1 MREVR
6 MLENELMK
14 TCTLLE
20 EANRHNRDLRLR
32 IDQFRTHKES
42 FDARHRKMRRD
53 LQRRKRQLARATEAG
68 KKLQG
73 EASELREE
81 AKRLTREVEEAE
93 RNVAEGKQSKKDI
106 DLPNPKTYEQAFE
119 NIMRCNH
126 GVYPSL
132 HALIKDFVDH
142 EDTTLETQN
151 VRKELAV
158 KQTQVEQYQ
167 QKGTAR
173 GRHREIV
180 DGLDAKLKKAK
191 AVNDSYD
198 SKHNDAMHIMDQV
211 KKGISDLLIML
222 EDFRHTPALNSAP
235 SSTDIVNVVKDLG
248 SVEELVSTLLEQYD
262 KNTKTTVNVNNS
274 KRLSSTSS
282 LTFSDFLSLSL
293 SHYLYNNFKPIYTL
307 GKDVKSGSAEKG
319 SGLERMLSGLS
330 DAGVKEEEEAEE
342 EEEEDLDVMP
352 MSIAEL
358 RAKVAASMK

>member
-1 MREVR
+1 
-6 MLENELMK
+6 
-14 TCTLLE
+14 
-20 EANRHNRDLRLR
+20 
-32 IDQFRTHKES
+32 
-42 FDARHRKMRRD
+42 MRRD

-158 KQTQVEQYQ
+158 KQTQVTRAGIGRRTMLLNGIGYVMAKAVSALGWGLMRDNGEVEQYQ

-211 KKGISDLLIML
+211 KKGAQQHMCKYAFDILTRTDACS
-222 EDFRHTPALNSAP
+222 TPGI
-235 SSTDIVNVVKDLG
+235 DVM
-248 SVEELVSTLLEQYD
+248 
-262 KNTKTTVNVNNS
+262 
-274 KRLSSTSS
+274 
-282 LTFSDFLSLSL
+282 L
-293 SHYLYNNFKPIYTL
+293 SHLIP
-307 GKDVKSGSAEKG
+307 
-319 SGLERMLSGLS
+319 
-330 DAGVKEEEEAEE
+330 
-342 EEEEDLDVMP
+342 
-352 MSIAEL
+352 
-358 RAKVAASMK
+358 